1 MSTTAVQCVRVVV
14 SYETTMT
21 KKGSGGIAPTD
32 IDIAYG
38 EQKIGAGWQLYKAG
52 SLTTTMSTV
61 TATAGLY
68 KTVAPF

>member
-1 MSTTAVQCVRVVV
+1 
-14 SYETTMT
+14 MT